1 MAEAKHHTPGLDG
14 LGDQGAALN
23 IALKGARIERLLQ
36 LVEAGELKRRS
47 MAAFTAVTV
56 VPCPLAIA
64 RTLLR

>member
-1 MAEAKHHTPGLDG
+1 MAEAKHHTPGLDD

-23 IALKGARIERLLQ
+23 IALKGARLLQ

-56 VPCPLAIA
+56 VPCALAIA